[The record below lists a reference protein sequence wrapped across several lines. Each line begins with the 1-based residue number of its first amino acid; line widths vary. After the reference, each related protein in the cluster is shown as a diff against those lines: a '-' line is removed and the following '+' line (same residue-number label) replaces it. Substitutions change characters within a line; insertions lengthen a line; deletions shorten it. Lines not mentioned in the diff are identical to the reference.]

1 MSVLAAIANR
11 LYGASALAA
20 RARFEMA
27 AADPTAA
34 QRDILLRIV
43 RQNADSATGME
54 YGFSAIRSVADFRAR
69 VPKSDYESVRPKM
82 ERMAA
87 GEVGLLTSHEV
98 ERFEPTG
105 GSSGASK
112 LIPYTSALL
121 AEISAATMPW
131 VFDLL
136 QHRPALRD
144 GTAYWAVS
152 PTARQAR
159 VTSGGTPIGMEHDS
173 DYFPRFVRAL
183 LDRVLGTPRAL
194 ARAPDIATCR
204 YLTLRALIARKDLS
218 FISVWNPSFLTL
230 LATALD
236 ERFSMLLRDL
246 ESGELS
252 VPLDS
257 GLRDELRRA
266 LPARPHVARDLKRRF
281 GRKPPE
287 DLGAMWERLDLIS
300 CWAGGHASRALEV
313 MRRRFPEVAIQAKGL
328 LSTEGVVSFPLA
340 MAGGSVAAVSS
351 HFLELVP
358 DDSTGEEAESIG
370 VEAAE
375 LGRTYRVLLT
385 TSGGL
390 YRYATRD
397 LVRVDGWYRRAP
409 VLAFVGRSDA
419 ASDVAGEKLTPR
431 FAETVIV
438 SALAEIGVDAAFAM
452 LAPVWRSSE
461 TPHYAL
467 FVECAALDAERLAT
481 AVETRLREAH
491 HYSLCRELGQLSG
504 VRAVVVEDGDARYER
519 GCLARGQRAGSI
531 KPVALDARPGWD
543 VDFMRRAPASAVA

>member
-1 MSVLAAIANR
+1 MTVLAAIANR

-27 AADPTAA
+27 AADPIAA
-34 QRDILLRIV
+34 QREILLRIL
-43 RQNADSATGME
+43 RQNADSAAGME
-54 YGFSAIRSVADFRAR
+54 YGFGAIRSVAEFRAR
-69 VPKSDYESVRPKM
+69 LPTSDYESVRPRV

-87 GEVGLLTSHEV
+87 GEAGLLTSHDV
-98 ERFEPTG
+98 ECFEPSG

-121 AEISAATMPW
+121 SEISAATMPW

-136 QHRPALRD
+136 QHRPALRN

-152 PTARQAR
+152 PTARQDR
-159 VTSGGTPIGMEHDS
+159 VTSGGTRIGMEHDS

-204 YLTLRALIARKDLS
+204 YLTLRALIARTDLS

-230 LATALD
+230 LATTLD

-252 VPLDS
+252 VPLES

-266 LPARPHVARDLKRRF
+266 LPAKPRLARDLERRF
-281 GRKPPE
+281 GRRPPE
-287 DLGAMWERLDLIS
+287 DLGAVWARLDLIS
-300 CWAGGHASRALEV
+300 CWGGGHASRALNV
-313 MRRRFPEVAIQAKGL
+313 MRRRFPDVAIQAKGL

-351 HFLELVP
+351 HLLELVP
-358 DDSTGEEAESIG
+358 DDSTGEAEAIG

-375 LGRTYRVLLT
+375 LGRTYGVLLT

-390 YRYATRD
+390 YRYRTGD

-409 VLAFVGRSDA
+409 VLTFVGRSDA

-431 FAETVIV
+431 FAETVIA
-438 SALAEIGVDAAFAM
+438 SALLEIGVDARFVM
-452 LAPVWRSSE
+452 LAPVWRSND

-504 VRAVVVEDGDARYER
+504 VRAVVVEDGDSTYER

-531 KPVALDARPGWD
+531 KPVALDARLGWD